1 MPDLI
6 VSFTKMEGANNDFI
20 VIDNRFFHFTDA
32 ELQAL
37 AQRWCPRR
45 CGVGADGVLALNRP
59 DEDTPQSKT
68 SQGEAGR
75 SASSTPVSDFR
86 MRYVN
91 ADGSMATM
99 CGNGARCLARFAAE
113 AGLGETTS
121 TTSRLTFDTDAG
133 RYTADVPQDADAPVR
148 LWVPEPT
155 RYHPSAELAPAVGNG
170 FDWHQ
175 IWSGTEHIVAFV
187 DSEDALNEAPLET
200 LAPPLRHADLFAPEG
215 TNVNLAAVIDDH
227 TVCMR
232 TYEKGV
238 EGETA
243 ACGTGVLAVA
253 AVALRQERLT
263 PPVTVH
269 APGGTFRAGPAPDTN
284 TPAPWHLD
292 GPARSVYQ
300 GTLEWT
306 P

>member
-6 VSFTKMEGANNDFI
+6 VSFTKMEGAENDFI
-20 VIDNRFFHFTDA
+20 VIDNRFYHFSDT

-37 AQRWCPRR
+37 ARRWCPRR
-45 CGVGADGVLALNRP
+45 RGVGADGVLALNPP
-59 DEDTPQSKT
+59 DEDGSHEET
-68 SQGEAGR
+68 SRGEAER
-75 SASSTPVSDFR
+75 SASASLVPDFR

-113 AGLGETTS
+113 AGLGETKS
-121 TTSRLTFDTDAG
+121 NSSRLTFDTDAG

-155 RYHPSAELAPAVGNG
+155 RYRPSLSFAPETKHG

-175 IWSGTEHIVAFV
+175 IWSGTEHIVAFA

-200 LAPPLRHADLFAPEG
+200 LAPPLRHADAFDPEG
-215 TNVNLAAVIDDH
+215 TNVNLTAVLDNH
-227 TVCMR
+227 TARMR

-253 AVALRQERLT
+253 AVALRQERLV
-263 PPVTVH
+263 PPITIH
-269 APGGTFRAGPAPDTN
+269 TPGGTFRAGPAPEAN
-284 TPAPWHLD
+284 APAPWHLD

>member
-6 VSFTKMEGANNDFI
+6 VSFTKMEGAANDFI

-37 AQRWCPRR
+37 ARRWCPRR
-45 CGVGADGVLALNRP
+45 RGVGADGVLTLNP
-59 DEDTPQSKT
+59 PQNAV
-68 SQGEAGR
+68 QGDADGA
-75 SASSTPVSDFR
+75 ASGPIPPDFR

-91 ADGSMATM
+91 ADGSIATM

-113 AGLGETTS
+113 AGLGTS
-121 TTSRLTFDTDAG
+121 HENRARLTFDTDAG
-133 RYTADVPQDADAPVR
+133 RYAADVPNDDSAPVR
-148 LWVPEPT
+148 LWVPEPS
-155 RYHPSAELAPAVGNG
+155 RYHPSVELDASMKGG

-175 IWSGTEHIVAFV
+175 IWSGTEHIVGFV
-187 DSEDALNEAPLET
+187 ASEDELAQAPLES
-200 LAPPLRHADLFAPEG
+200 LAPPLRHADAFAPEG
-215 TNVNLAAVIDDH
+215 TNVNLAAMLNDH
-227 TVCMR
+227 TARMR

-253 AVALRQERLT
+253 AVALRQERVKA
-263 PPVTVH
+263 PVAIHT
-269 APGGTFRAGPAPDTN
+269 PGGTFRVGPAPDADA
-284 TPAPWHLD
+284 PAPWYLD
-292 GPARSVYQ
+292 GPARSVFQ
-300 GTLEWT
+300 GTLSWT